1 MSTSDTSSFLD
12 GKPILVHKKGEEG
25 ALAIGSLS
33 GRIITPI
40 MERPDWSEGLA
51 VADLAERHEFY
62 TSRLGREQPLGDLV
76 AFEDLGWV
84 AIDASGDQTILL
96 ADSEYRMDIIAEATG
111 VHRVADLS
119 SELEDDTTGEM
130 GHVVLDE
137 TREYAHNEAKAVDT
151 SWEKKLGEAAAASG
165 KAVSQR

>member
-1 MSTSDTSSFLD
+1 MSTSDTFLD
-12 GKPILVHKKGEEG
+12 GKPVLVHKKGEEG

-84 AIDASGDQTILL
+84 AIDASGDQAILE
-96 ADSEYRMDIIAEATG
+96 ADTEYRMDIIAEATG
-111 VHRVADLS
+111 VHRVSDLS
-119 SELEDDTTGEM
+119 SELQDDTAGEM
-130 GHVVLDE
+130 AHVVLDE
-137 TREYAHNEAKAVDT
+137 TREYAHNEPKALDT
-151 SWEKKLGEAAAASG
+151 SWKDKLAEAAAVSD
-165 KAVSQR
+165 KAIAHGR